1 MYTTSMM
8 SFTPMESW
16 TLIGA
21 LFLATLLFVLIIEV
35 AVIAPGNIREVG
47 LLKGIWYALGGV
59 EIFSIQQERVIEV
72 TRNAAGY
79 TATTFDGEENVKYL
93 VVVSNED
100 IDEKAMKRA
109 KGDKELAKLYLP
121 ESHVRARYVGTND
134 NTGDIEF
141 VLFVCYLRY
150 NSPAEVEKALN
161 NYFEKECDL
170 IANQYEELA

>member
-1 MYTTSMM
+1 M
-8 SFTPMESW
+8 
-16 TLIGA
+16 
-21 LFLATLLFVLIIEV
+21 LFLATLLFVLII
-35 AVIAPGNIREVG
+35 AAAIIAPGNIREVG
-47 LLKGIWYALGGV
+47 LLKGIWYALGGW

-100 IDEKAMKRA
+100 IDEKAIKRA

-121 ESHVRARYVGTND
+121 ESYVRARYVGTND
-134 NTGDIEF
+134 NTDAIEF
-141 VLFVCYLRY
+141 VLFVCYLRD

-170 IANQYEELA
+170 IASQYEELA